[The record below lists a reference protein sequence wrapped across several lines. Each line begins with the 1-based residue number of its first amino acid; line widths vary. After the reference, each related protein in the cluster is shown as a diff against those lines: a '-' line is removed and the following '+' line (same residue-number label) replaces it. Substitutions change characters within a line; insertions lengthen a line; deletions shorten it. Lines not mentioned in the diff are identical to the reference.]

1 VTISYDYNEAAEGGD
16 FVTLEEGRYV
26 LKLIK
31 AVGGESKAG
40 NPKAMVQFEVMEGK
54 SGIGGVVQQDWPVT
68 GGASFRWRDFL
79 KAVGVKLPKSG
90 KGKID
95 LRKYYGTEIGAIA
108 TIEEGDERDFTNL
121 KSLMPGDQMR
131 AMLGLD
137 DEDADPL
144 DEDEDED
151 EEEYE
156 EDEDEDEEDETE
168 EDEDDDEDEDE
179 DEDDDD
185 EVVTKADL
193 KEMDLDE
200 LKELADEWEVS
211 TRKPKGKNL
220 TKRVMLTRL
229 NKFIDSLEE
238 EEGDDEDEDEEPF

>member
-1 VTISYDYNEAAEGGD
+1 VTISYDYTEAGEGGD

-31 AVGGESKAG
+31 AATGESKAG
-40 NPKAMVQFEVMEGK
+40 NPKAIIDFEVLEGK
-54 SGIGGVVQQDWPVT
+54 SGIGGTVRQDWPTT
-68 GGASFRWRDFL
+68 GAASFRWRDFL
-79 KAVGVKLPKSG
+79 KALGVELPKSK
-90 KGKID
+90 KGKLDI
-95 LRKYYGTEIGAIA
+95 RKYYGTEIGALA

-121 KSLMPGDQMR
+121 KNLMPGDQMR
-131 AMLGLD
+131 ALLGVD
-137 DEDADPL
+137 DEEEDEEEYDEEDEEEEEEEEEEEDEEDE

-151 EEEYE
+151 EE
-156 EDEDEDEEDETE
+156 
-168 EDEDDDEDEDE
+168 DDE
-179 DEDDDD
+179 

-193 KEMDLDE
+193 KSMDLDE

-229 NKFIDSLEE
+229 NKFIDELEE
-238 EEGDDEDEDEEPF
+238 EADADEDEDEEPF